1 MHLNTQKKNNN
12 LMLYYKMPN
21 STKVSDLTHEDWV
34 LNSQKALIIEAD
46 NNISTNIVTDSEG
59 MKTLVV
65 SNVTEAVI
73 DSLRF
78 ITNTDQNNNYLYISD
93 FQVYI
98 NNNPLPIPI
107 PGLSDTVKLVY
118 YNNDINAFLSGRN
131 THTPFR
137 GTNYQQDCLFNG
149 NTFAEFSDFFSSAV
163 PLSPTTIGYTKTFSF
178 IVDPDRPDPRL
189 YQNGG

>member
-1 MHLNTQKKNNN
+1 
-12 LMLYYKMPN
+12 MPQ
-21 STKVSDLTHEDWV
+21 STSIPDLTHADWV
-34 LNSQKALIIEAD
+34 LNSQKALIIQAD

-78 ITNTDQNNNYLYISD
+78 ITNTDQNNNYLYITD

-98 NNNPLPIPI
+98 NNTPQPCPI
-107 PGLSDTVKLVY
+107 PGLDDTVKSVY
-118 YNNDINAFLSGRN
+118 YNDDINAFLSGSN

-137 GTNYQQDCLFNG
+137 GTNYQQDCLFTG
-149 NTFAEFSDFFSSAV
+149 NTFAEFVDFFSSAV

-178 IVDPDRPDPRL
+178 ILDPDFLPPPL
-189 YQNGG
+189 PTIQG